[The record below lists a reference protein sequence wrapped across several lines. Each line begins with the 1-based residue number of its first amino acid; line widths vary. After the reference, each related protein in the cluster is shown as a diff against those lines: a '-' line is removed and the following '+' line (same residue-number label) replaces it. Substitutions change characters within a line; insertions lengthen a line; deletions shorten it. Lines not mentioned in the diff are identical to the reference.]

1 MNTEELKTFASVF
14 FLRFWCM
21 AQFYQILSGC
31 VWIALE
37 LEVGGEEELF
47 SVNSLD
53 RGGGGGWRSG
63 KS

>member
-1 MNTEELKTFASVF
+1 
-14 FLRFWCM
+14 M

-37 LEVGGEEELF
+37 LEVGVEEELF